1 MKFANVVISL
11 FLRHIWWWAI
21 VAAVIGLGSMSR
33 AQDEPQ
39 APELAQPPSIIK
51 TIQVQGNQR
60 VEANT
65 VASYLLFAPG
75 DPYSC
80 LLYTSPSPRD
90 KRQSRMPSSA

>member
-1 MKFANVVISL
+1 MGLNDKMRLASMRFFAIL
-11 FLRHIWWWAI
+11 AI
-21 VAAVIGLGSMSR
+21 AVMALSFESVSV
-33 AQDEPQ
+33 AQDAPAAAPQ
-39 APELAQPPSIIK
+39 QPTLIRN
-51 TIQVQGNQR
+51 IQVQGNQR

-90 KRQSRMPSSA
+90 GLLSRMPSSA